1 MGHCNDEKMDL
12 KINCKGKFI
21 LQGEKIDREWIVPFN
36 NFDNVMWSMITFFEL
51 ATLEGWPNTLLRI
64 VDSQGVDMGPKKD
77 NRL

>member
-1 MGHCNDEKMDL
+1 MDL